1 MKKISFISLKDK
13 IVYIKNVVVDF
24 IKRFYKIMYEQD
36 VLFLASGIAF
46 NGVLCLIPILLLFT
60 SVLGIVLNSSEL
72 AVQKI
77 EQIIRA
83 AFPDQQYTL
92 HIKNSIQQM
101 IKDIIAYR
109 KSFGL
114 AGLAVL
120 TWTATFLFSS
130 LRTALNKVYRIKP
143 TKLVILTILEDIL
156 WVIIIGLLFLTIIFT
171 TWVYSLI
178 ETLLELISGFAAFD
192 FSIFE
197 AAFSI
202 IASLILT
209 FIMFYLVYRFIPDQ
223 RVKSKVAA
231 ISASTSTV
239 LWFIAAKIF
248 AWYISTFQSFD
259 KLYGTY
265 AFILVLLI
273 WIYYSSLVFLI
284 GGVVGG
290 VVREK
295 ESEKN
300 N

>member
-1 MKKISFISLKDK
+1 MIRLVSIQNKVIRLKNSL
-13 IVYIKNVVVDF
+13 VDF
-24 IKRFYKIMYEQD
+24 VKRFYKIMYEQD

-60 SVLGIVLNSSEL
+60 SVFGVVLNSSEL

-77 EQIIRA
+77 EEILKA
-83 AFPDQQYTL
+83 AFPEQQYTK
-92 HIKNSIQQM
+92 HIQNSIQM
-101 IKDIIAYR
+101 IIKDIIDYR

-114 AGLAVL
+114 VGLAVL

-130 LRTALNKVYRIKP
+130 IRTALNKVFRIKP
-143 TKLVILTILEDIL
+143 TKLVILTILEDVL
-156 WVIIIGLLFLTIIFT
+156 WVIIIGLLFLTIIIT

-209 FIMFYLVYRFIPDQ
+209 FIMFYLIYRFIPDQ
-223 RVKSKVAA
+223 RVKSKIAV
-231 ISASTSTV
+231 ISAITSTV
-239 LWFIAAKIF
+239 LWYIAAKIF

-273 WIYYSSLVFLI
+273 WIYYTSLVFLI
-284 GGVVGG
+284 GGVVGE
-290 VVREK
+290 VVRER
-295 ESEKN
+295 ETEIV
-300 N
+300 

>member
-1 MKKISFISLKDK
+1 MKKISFLS
-13 IVYIKNVVVDF
+13 IKNKLANIKNEVVDF
-24 IKRFYKIMYEQD
+24 IKRFYKNIYEQD

-60 SVLGIVLNSSEL
+60 SFLGIVLNSSEL

-77 EQIIRA
+77 DQIIKA
-83 AFPDQQYTL
+83 AFPDQQYTQ

-101 IKDIIAYR
+101 IKDIITYR

-114 AGLAVL
+114 AGLGIL

-130 LRTALNKVYRIKP
+130 LRTALNKVYKIQP

-156 WVIIIGLLFLTIIFT
+156 WVIIIGFLFLTIIIT
-171 TWVYSLI
+171 TWVYSLV
-178 ETLLELISGFAAFD
+178 EALLELISGFVAFD

-209 FIMFYLVYRFIPDQ
+209 FIMFYLIYRFIPDQ
-223 RVKSKVAA
+223 RIKSKIAI
-231 ISASTSTV
+231 ISALTSTI

-273 WIYYSSLVFLI
+273 WIYYTSLVFLI
-284 GGVVGG
+284 GGVVGK
-290 VVREK
+290 VVKEK
-295 ESEKN
+295 MEI
-300 N
+300 

>member
-1 MKKISFISLKDK
+1 MKSLKL
-13 IVYIKNVVVDF
+13 IKNKILPIKNSIFDF
-24 IKRFYKIMYEQD
+24 VKRFYRIMYEQD

-60 SVLGIVLNSSEL
+60 SIFGVILNSSEL

-77 EQIIRA
+77 EQILKA
-83 AFPDQQYTL
+83 AFPEQQYTK
-92 HIKNSIQQM
+92 HIQNSIQM
-101 IKDIIAYR
+101 IIKDIIDYR

-114 AGLAVL
+114 VGLAVL
-120 TWTATFLFSS
+120 TWTATFLFGS
-130 LRTALNKVYRIKP
+130 LRTAINKVYHIKP

-156 WVIIIGLLFLTIIFT
+156 WVILIGFLFLTIIIT

-178 ETLLELISGFAAFD
+178 ETLLELVSGIAAFD

-209 FIMFYLVYRFIPDQ
+209 FLMFYLIYRFIPDK
-223 RVKSKVAA
+223 RVKNKIAI
-231 ISASTSTV
+231 ISALTSTV

-273 WIYYSSLVFLI
+273 WIYYTSLVFLI
-284 GGVVGG
+284 GGVVGE

-295 ESEKN
+295 METQ
-300 N
+300 